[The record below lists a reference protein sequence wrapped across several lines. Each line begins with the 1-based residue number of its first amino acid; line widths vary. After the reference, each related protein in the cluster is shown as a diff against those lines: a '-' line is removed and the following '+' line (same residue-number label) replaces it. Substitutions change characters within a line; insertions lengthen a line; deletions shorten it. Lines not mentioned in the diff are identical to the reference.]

1 MKTKLLLLISIFIL
15 LNLQSLIAQ
24 KILLFVSHEET
35 YYSEYIVALKA
46 FQAAGYEVDVRSS
59 SNMSA
64 TTYMIPVGT
73 TIEETANSLTGS
85 SFSDFSSQ
93 FNSNFGGNWDVNFNS
108 VPGEIETNGSIHD
121 IQNADE
127 YEAFVIAGGTGI
139 LAYRVDGAYES
150 QGQGNRLLSAEII
163 QSTAEKLNALALDA
177 LSKGKV
183 VLAQCHGASLPVYW
197 RIPNTNGSGVE
208 SLGISLLKN
217 QFAAGYPQ
225 AETEEDYSNLIV
237 NYLESSR
244 VQVSSPN
251 AQFLGFENAKSRL
264 ITSRDWYPQTVSY
277 ACRTVLNILETYPK
291 ENEINQE
298 LSVLVLHGGAI
309 DPDNCHYTN
318 RANDIPCNYGAGEN
332 LPADFFDVLAVLN
345 ANSANDN
352 YNFVPT
358 ELNLT
363 GNNLPFNPNDESSVL
378 TFLSKFDGIIFYKHW
393 STGITEQIQRAI
405 IDYVDNG
412 GGIVSL
418 HHGLYNDI
426 DGNLNKDILINDLFG
441 VSSEMNTWSANLTNF
456 QMFNTNYGHFVNTF
470 QINYLD
476 AQEPPLEWS
485 STNLLTGSNESFST
499 YHRFSIFDEIYNNMS
514 FTNNQTFGR
523 EVNQVLP
530 LFSNDL
536 NPSSQ
541 MHTSGFVKNF
551 NQNLDENI
559 GKLAYFI
566 VGERKESLS
575 MNHTFGQVLRNAV
588 FWVSKDTKSPIIGIN
603 EIRNVKNTK
612 IYPNPF
618 SDNFQL
624 NSEIIWDNYKVFN
637 LLGEFIE
644 EGLVNNQKKFNFE
657 TLKGGTYIIQLI
669 NDNETICLK
678 FIKNKF

>member
-1 MKTKLLLLISIFIL
+1 MKTKFLLLFSLFIL
-15 LNLQSLIAQ
+15 MSLESLKAQ
-24 KILLFVSHEET
+24 KILLFVSHEDT

-59 SNMSA
+59 SNMNA
-64 TTYMIPVGT
+64 TTYMIPLGT
-73 TIEETANSLTGS
+73 TIEETANTLVGS

-93 FNSNFGGNWDVNFNS
+93 FSTNFSGNWDLNFNL
-108 VPGEIETNGSIHD
+108 VPAEIETNGSIHD
-121 IQNADE
+121 ILNMDE
-127 YEAFVIAGGTGI
+127 YAAFIIAGGTGI
-139 LAYRVDGAYES
+139 LAYRVDGTYES

-332 LPADFFDVLAVLN
+332 LPADFNDVLAVLN

-352 YNFVPT
+352 YNFVAT
-358 ELNLT
+358 DLNLT
-363 GNNLPFNPNDESSVL
+363 GDNLPFNPNDESSVL
-378 TFLSKFDGIIFYKHW
+378 TYLSQFDGIIFYKHW

-426 DGNLNKDILINDLFG
+426 DGDLNKSILINDLFG

-456 QMFNTNYGHFVNTF
+456 QLFNTNYGHFVNTF

-514 FTNNQTFGR
+514 FVNNQTFGR
-523 EVNQVLP
+523 GVNQVLP

-551 NQNLDENI
+551 NGDLDENT

-566 VGERKESLS
+566 IGERKESLS

-588 FWVSKDTKSPIIGIN
+588 FWVSKDSIEQTTKVTNFDLEKKLQLS
-603 EIRNVKNTK
+603 
-612 IYPNPF
+612 PNPF
-618 SDNFQL
+618 KDELSVKIFDNFDKIL
-624 NSEIIWDNYKVFN
+624 IKDLLGKVVFNYNLEKSKEIILDLHN
-637 LLGEFIE
+637 L
-644 EGLVNNQKKFNFE
+644 KS
-657 TLKGGTYIIQLI
+657 GTYLI
-669 NDNETICLK
+669 EFSNSHSVLTRKI
-678 FIKNKF
+678 IKN